1 MSQCCSQNRYCTW
14 TQIMKE
20 FENLQPER
28 KWTSMYVTWLGHRS
42 WRLGHSGRKMVGLMR
57 QRVYGGWQAH
67 TKMAHGKSGLN
78 YQRLILTNL
87 LPLDLWTG
95 FSIPMWMRCKFLAVY
110 CRLAIS
116 CVLLGF
122 LLVSHGTSCCY
133 WIWVSA
139 CFWFTTLSPEES
151 S

>member
-1 MSQCCSQNRYCTW
+1 
-14 TQIMKE
+14 
-20 FENLQPER
+20 
-28 KWTSMYVTWLGHRS
+28 
-42 WRLGHSGRKMVGLMR
+42 
-57 QRVYGGWQAH
+57 
-67 TKMAHGKSGLN
+67 LN

-110 CRLAIS
+110 CRLVIS

-122 LLVSHGTSCCY
+122 LLVSHGTTCCY